1 MALKQL
7 CIKHVKTYLEI
18 RFPVQSLN
26 DNNDFF
32 FGADFKTTIKA
43 K

>member
-7 CIKHVKTYLEI
+7 CIKHVKKYLEI

-32 FGADFKTTIKA
+32 LVHILKQP
-43 K
+43 